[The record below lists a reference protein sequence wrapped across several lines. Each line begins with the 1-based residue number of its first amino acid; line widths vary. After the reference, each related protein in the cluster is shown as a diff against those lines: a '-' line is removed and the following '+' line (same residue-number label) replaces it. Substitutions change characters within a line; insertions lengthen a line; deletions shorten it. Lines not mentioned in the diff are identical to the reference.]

1 MPWLASLERGQL
13 LLLVGVILAAAVA
26 LSVLD
31 VLRRRSPDAAGAR
44 YYRWSEWGVLVL
56 ALGTGGAVYLSYA
69 GFDLSGV
76 AGWLVTGG
84 LRVVAILALTVVAVR
99 AAGLAVDR
107 FAERLKAREEEGSER
122 VRQIETMAG
131 VLRKAA
137 VGVIFAVAGV
147 TMLKEFGVDI
157 RPIITA
163 AGIGGLAIGFGAQ
176 TLVRDL
182 IGGLFLL
189 LENQVRVGDVVRI
202 GDKSGQ
208 VEAINLRTIILRD
221 LDGVVHII
229 PHGSIESISNMTRE
243 WSRYVIDVGVAYK
256 EDVDHVIEVL
266 RQIGDELA
274 RDPDYAPD
282 ILKPLEV
289 LGVDRFADSAVVI
302 RVMIT
307 TRPLRQWVVGRELR
321 RRIKKRFDELG
332 IEIPFPHLTLYYG
345 GAGRKET
352 GDRAGRRPG
361 C

>member
-1 MPWLASLERGQL
+1 MPWLASLGRGQL

-26 LSVLD
+26 LTVLD
-31 VLRRRSPDAAGAR
+31 LLRRRSPDAARAR
-44 YYRWSEWGVLVL
+44 YYRWSEWTVLVL
-56 ALGTGGAVYLSYA
+56 ALGTGGGVYFSYV
-69 GFDLSGV
+69 GFDLSGIT
-76 AGWLVTGG
+76 GWLVTGG
-84 LRVVAILALTVVAVR
+84 LRVMAIMALAVVAVR

-107 FAERLKAREEEGSER
+107 FADRLKAREEEGSER
-122 VRQIETMAG
+122 VRQIDTMAA

-137 VGVIFAVAGV
+137 AGVILAVAGV

-157 RPIITA
+157 RPILTA

-202 GDKSGQ
+202 GDKSGL

-221 LDGVVHII
+221 LEGVVHII

-256 EDVDHVIEVL
+256 EDVDYVMEVL
-266 RQIGDELA
+266 RQIGEELA

-289 LGVDRFADSAVVI
+289 LGVDRFTDSAVVI

-332 IEIPFPHLTLYYG
+332 IEIPFPHLTLYHKEAAKKP
-345 GAGRKET
+345 GADEH
-352 GDRAGRRPG
+352 
-361 C
+361 